1 MDIKK
6 IEENLK
12 EVNSN
17 RITSFFALKTVINS
31 NIALEKF
38 NKTPEAHT
46 FLLIKNS
53 LWIRCIVELRKV
65 LEPKGKVKT
74 VNLQF
79 LVNQV
84 SENEDFF
91 AKKHYEDYLK
101 VPETYIRV
109 TNGEDTLLPVESF
122 QKQREER
129 AKDAEEKCRNDIHLL
144 KKRWKCM
151 WDLLGKKPSFS
162 FLKDERDNL
171 VHSLDEKGIKYYSI
185 YKVGKLL
192 NITKWFIKKLDFI
205 VFNKDIPLMFS
216 EKNLDD
222 LSKSFWTK
230 CNRE

>member
-1 MDIKK
+1 
-6 IEENLK
+6 
-12 EVNSN
+12 
-17 RITSFFALKTVINS
+17 ITSFFALKTVINS

-53 LWIRCIVELRKV
+53 LWVRCIVELRKV
-65 LEPKGKVKT
+65 LEPKDKNKT

-91 AKKHYEDYLK
+91 AKKHYENYLSHMVK
-101 VPETYIRV
+101 GDNGEETYFPAKFF
-109 TNGEDTLLPVESF
+109 TKKP
-122 QKQREER
+122 EER

-151 WDLLGKKPSFS
+151 WDLLGENPSFS

-192 NITKWFIKKLDFI
+192 NITEWFIKKLDFI
-205 VFNKDIPLMFS
+205 VFNEDIPLMFS